1 MNSTDQKTTLGIEGM
16 TCASC
21 VSHVEAGLRE
31 VQGVQDVQ
39 VNLATEKATVRFDPQ
54 RVSRDDLL
62 EAVHATGYDV
72 VEEES
77 KFPGAEGTASNGEAS
92 GGEARPSRRRHGSS
106 KLRRRL
112 WIAIVFTIPIII
124 LEMAPMVIPGAEAWI
139 AQFLPGASRLYVL
152 FALGSVVQFGP
163 GWKFYRGGTA
173 SLRRGHPDMN
183 ALVMIGTSA
192 AYGYSVVATF
202 LPGVLPAGTAH
213 VYYEAAATIIAL
225 ILAGTYLESVAK
237 GRAGAAIRGL
247 LDLRP
252 PTARVVRAGGTEE
265 EIPLRDVVAGDRL
278 RVRPGEKVPV
288 DGVIVEGD
296 SYVDESMLSGEPA
309 PVRKQLDDEVVGG
322 TLNESGSFVFRA
334 TRVGADTVLS
344 RIVQMVEEAQ
354 GSKPPIQS
362 VADRIVRIFVP
373 VVLALA
379 ALTFLLW
386 MVLGPPPALTY
397 ALVASVSVLIIACP
411 CAMGIATPISIMVG
425 TGRAANLGIFIREGA
440 ALQRLHEAD
449 VIALDKTGTLTKGL
463 PEVTDIYIAPNSS
476 SGPSAVSEN
485 DVIRSVAA
493 VEQHSEHPLGR
504 ALVRY
509 AGNDRAVEHA
519 PVHAGPS
526 GDGAPMQAQRAMQAD
541 EGIQAQGA
549 NETKGAHRPLPAAH
563 DFEAMPG
570 RGVTARVNGRTAA
583 VGSQRY
589 MTELGI
595 DTGALA
601 DRAQQWAEEGKTPL
615 FAAIAGRAAGV
626 FAVADPIKE
635 TTPAA
640 IEALHSLGFRV
651 RMITGDNRRTAA
663 SVARTL
669 GIDDVDAEVL
679 PDAKAN
685 IIQSLQQGGRVVAF
699 VGDGINDA
707 PALARADVGLAIG
720 TGTDIAIEAGDIVLM
735 SGDLRG
741 IASAAALSKATLRN
755 IKQNLFWAF
764 AYNIALI
771 PVAAG
776 VLYPVAGLLLSP
788 ALAAG
793 AMVVSDL
800 FVMTNALRL
809 RRFTP

>member
-54 RVSRDDLL
+54 RVSRKDLL
-62 EAVHATGYDV
+62 EAVYATGYDV
-72 VEEES
+72 VEEEAE
-77 KFPGAEGTASNGEAS
+77 FPGADGTASNGEATP
-92 GGEARPSRRRHGSS
+92 GEGTRRSRHRHGSS
-106 KLRRRL
+106 SLRRRL
-112 WIAIVFTIPIII
+112 LIAVIFTIPIII
-124 LEMAPMVIPGAEAWI
+124 LEMAPMAIPGAEAWI

-213 VYYEAAATIIAL
+213 VYYEAAATIITL

-252 PTARVVRAGGTEE
+252 PTARVVRTNGTEE

-288 DGVIVEGD
+288 DGVIVDGE

-309 PVRKQLDDEVVGG
+309 PVRKRRDDEVVGG

-334 TRVGADTVLS
+334 TRVGADTVLA

-425 TGRAANLGIFIREGA
+425 TGRAANLGIFVREGA

-463 PEVTDIYIAPNSS
+463 PEVTDVYIAPHFS
-476 SGPSAVSEN
+476 SGPSAVSE
-485 DVIRSVAA
+485 DAVIRNVAA

-509 AGNDRAVEHA
+509 AGNDDPVEHA
-519 PVHAGPS
+519 PLHAGPS
-526 GDGAPMQAQRAMQAD
+526 GDGAPAQETKQAQRAKQAD
-541 EGIQAQGA
+541 GV
-549 NETKGAHRPLPAAH
+549 HRPLPAAH
-563 DFEAMPG
+563 DFEARPG
-570 RGVTARVNGRTAA
+570 RGVTAQVNGRKAA
-583 VGSQRY
+583 VGSERY
-589 MTELGI
+589 MRELGV
-595 DTGALA
+595 DTGALV

-615 FAAIAGRAAGV
+615 FAAIEGRAAGV

-640 IEALHSLGFRV
+640 IEALHRLGFRV
-651 RMITGDNRRTAA
+651 RMITGDNRQTAA

-669 GIDDVDAEVL
+669 GIDDVNAEVL
-679 PDAKAN
+679 PDAKAE
-685 IIQSLQQGGRVVAF
+685 IIQSLQQDGRIVAF

-764 AYNIALI
+764 AYNVALI